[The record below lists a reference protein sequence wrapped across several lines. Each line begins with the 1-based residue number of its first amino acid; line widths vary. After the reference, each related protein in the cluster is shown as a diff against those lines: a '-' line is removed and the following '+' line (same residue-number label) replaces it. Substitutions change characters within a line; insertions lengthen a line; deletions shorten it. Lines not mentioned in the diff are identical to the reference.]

1 MVADYI
7 VVVTSL
13 EYVYEGKTRWPRAG
27 TTAAFFAFQV
37 PRARQLVYTGVLW
50 CHTFKDAILPYN
62 QGLICQDVHV
72 VQGIGVLVAFLV
84 ETVSGAGSPASP
96 WEIDVAVTPAISF
109 FVILIDRCI

>member
-37 PRARQLVYTGVLW
+37 TRARQLVCTRFTW
-50 CHTFKDAILPYN
+50 CLSFKDAILAHN
-62 QGLICQDVHV
+62 EGLISQDVHV

-84 ETVSGAGSPASP
+84 ETVSGAESPALP
-96 WEIDVAVTPAISF
+96 WGIDVVVTPAIS
-109 FVILIDRCI
+109 VVVVLIDRCM